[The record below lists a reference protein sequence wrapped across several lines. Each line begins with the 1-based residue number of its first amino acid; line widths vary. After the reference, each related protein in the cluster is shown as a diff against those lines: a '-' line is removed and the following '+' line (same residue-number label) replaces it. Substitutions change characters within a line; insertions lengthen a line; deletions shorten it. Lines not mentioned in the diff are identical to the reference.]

1 MDNFNNSYLVNYFI
15 THNQMKK
22 NIQFI
27 ILALVII
34 GAITLWQNSVWQA
47 KNKAPQVVNQEIVQ
61 ENIATTT
68 IKEEPAPVQ
77 TKINVNFIFAET
89 DSQNISYSLAENNTK
104 SLFTIS
110 QEIAKENNWD
120 WQYQNYGELGT
131 LVSKINNT
139 QNGQDN
145 KYWQYYIDDKQP
157 QVSADKYIPKSG
169 EKIEWRFA
177 ESKF

>member
-1 MDNFNNSYLVNYFI
+1 
-15 THNQMKK
+15 MKK

-61 ENIATTT
+61 ENIITAPLN
-68 IKEEPAPVQ
+68 EEPVPAQIEIAV
-77 TKINVNFIFAET
+77 TFFFSET
-89 DSQNISYSLAENNTK
+89 DTQSISYSLAENNTK

-110 QEIAKENNWD
+110 QEIAKEKNWD
-120 WQYQNYGELGT
+120 WQYQDYGELGT